1 MFQAIIG
8 VIGTLLAVCIYCLGY
23 AVANTDIATECEKLG
38 AFYVNKAVYACER
51 VSAKSERSK

>member
-23 AVANTDIATECEKLG
+23 AVANTDNATGCEKLG
-38 AFYVNKAVYACER
+38 AFYANKVVYACER
-51 VSAKSERSK
+51 VTAKSERSN